1 MLGPGKVFDTEK
13 YFIVC
18 ANILGSCYGTTGP
31 LSINPATQRP
41 YGMDFPETTIRD
53 TVKLHMKMVIEGLCV
68 EKIECVIGGS
78 LGKVQ

>member
-41 YGMDFPETTIRD
+41 YGTDFPKTTIRD